1 VSGVTV
7 VVSVSGRHIVIM
19 LPVGRFPVCVICY
32 LVHPENSY
40 VNAKVWFTPGLTPSS
55 RALPSAGDADNMGI
69 DSE

>member
-1 VSGVTV
+1 
-7 VVSVSGRHIVIM
+7 

-55 RALPSAGDADNMGI
+55 RALPSAGDAGNMGI